1 VSDAAALAVLVRYFL
16 ARREAGWALY
26 CGASSL
32 LMLLFFFSSFT
43 RPALM
48 ARFLDLGVLIGW
60 MGAAAVAMK
69 LLSSDMRSQSRMDVS
84 GAKIR

>member
-1 VSDAAALAVLVRYFL
+1 
-16 ARREAGWALY
+16 
-26 CGASSL
+26 
-32 LMLLFFFSSFT
+32 
-43 RPALM
+43 M

-60 MGAAAVAMK
+60 MGAAAIAMK